1 MNNRRIRL
9 FTVLALMTALAALGC
24 HSGSGDG
31 GPPGAAVRAYFSLD
45 ETAGFF
51 DLPFPFDY
59 RRTPQGGLDLSGF
72 PNPWEVALLDR
83 YFGVISGVDGFSLN
97 AALYVRFSGPIDTA
111 SLPGTP
117 AESLENSSPVFL
129 INVDPLSPEIGR
141 RHPLDLKYLP
151 DSGTYYDDHL
161 LAALP
166 LYGLGL
172 REETLYAF
180 AVTQG
185 LRDAWGRPVSASP
198 DFRKII
204 AGEADMTAVQQEVRE
219 VLQPLF
225 DYLDEER
232 LAGGEL
238 SPGPGDLAAAS
249 VFRTRSVVWGLAA
262 VRDFITED
270 YEMAATGD
278 LEFIPDME
286 PEQCSLV
293 QGTFVLPEFQEGQS
307 PYWTGGGVVFDE
319 SGAPVVQREVGA
331 RFALSVPTGP
341 MPEAGWPVVLY
352 AHGTGGSYISFT
364 KKKVHERLGALG
376 ISVLSTDEPL
386 NGCRHG
392 SAGPAPY
399 LFYNFLNPT
408 AGIDNH
414 RQSAADKASL
424 LRLARQLDVPAEAS
438 PTGGPIRLDCS
449 RAAYMGHSQ
458 GGITGALFLGVEP
471 EIGAAVLSGT
481 GGGFSLTLVN
491 QTREF
496 GAVKAVVQEL
506 LGLDEGEALDEFHPV
521 TTLLQTYAEPADP
534 ICYARTYMEEPLG
547 GVPKNLFLSEGM
559 ADANT
564 PPQTTEAFAAALGLP
579 QARPVH
585 NLVDGL
591 TLKGLEP
598 VDLPLQGNLAY
609 EGARSTGALIQY
621 EPGDHWAL
629 FAEEEREMQYV
640 NFLASYI
647 ETGLA
652 RIEP

>member
-1 MNNRRIRL
+1 MIRKIL
-9 FTVLALMTALAALGC
+9 FFAIIAAALAVSGC

-31 GPPGAAVRAYFSLD
+31 DPPGDAVRACFTLD

-59 RRTPQGGLDLSGF
+59 RRTTQGGLDLSGF
-72 PNPWEVALLDR
+72 PNPWEVPLLDR
-83 YFGVISGVDGFSLN
+83 YFCVISGVDGFSLN
-97 AALYVRFSGPIDTA
+97 AALYLRFSGPIDAA

-117 AESLENSSPVFL
+117 AESLEPSSPVFL
-129 INVDPLSPEIGR
+129 VNVDPLSPEYGR

-151 DSGTYYDDHL
+151 DPGTYYDDHL

-166 LYGLGL
+166 LYGMGL

-180 AVTQG
+180 VVTHD
-185 LRDAWGRPVSASP
+185 LRDMWGRPVSASP

-204 AGEADMTAVQQEVRE
+204 AGEADLTAAQQEVRE
-219 VLQPLF
+219 VLRPLF
-225 DYLDEER
+225 NYLDEER
-232 LAGGEL
+232 LAGEEL

-249 VFRTRSVVWGLAA
+249 VFRTRSVVWGLEA

-270 YEMAATGD
+270 YEMAPAED
-278 LEFIPDME
+278 LEIASVIE
-286 PEQCSLV
+286 PEHCFLV
-293 QGTFVLPEFQEGQS
+293 RGTFFLPEFQEGQS
-307 PYWTGGGVVFDE
+307 PYWTDGGFVFDE
-319 SGAPVVQREVGA
+319 AGEPVVQREVDA
-331 RFALSVPTGP
+331 RFALSVPKGP
-341 MPEAGWPVVLY
+341 MPEVGWPVVLY
-352 AHGTGGSYISFT
+352 GHGSGGSYLSFT
-364 KKKVHERLGALG
+364 YKDVHERLGAQG
-376 ISVLSTDEPL
+376 IAVISTDEPL
-386 NGCRHG
+386 NGIRHHSVG
-392 SAGPAPY
+392 LSPY

-424 LRLARQLDVPAEAS
+424 LKLARQLDVPVESS
-438 PTGGPIRLDCS
+438 PTGEPIRLDCS
-449 RAAYMGHSQ
+449 RTAYMGHSQ
-458 GGITGALFLGVEP
+458 GGITGALFLGIEP

-481 GGGFSLTLVN
+481 GGGFSLTLVS

-496 GAVKAVVQEL
+496 GAVKAVVKEL
-506 LGLDEGEALDEFHPV
+506 LGLAEGEVLDEFHPV

-534 ICYARTYMEEPLG
+534 ICYARTYIEEPLG
-547 GVPKNLFLSEGM
+547 GMPKNLFLSEGM
-559 ADANT
+559 SDENT
-564 PPQTTEAFAAALGLP
+564 PPQTTEVFAAALGLP

-598 VDLPLQGNLAY
+598 VDLPLEGNLVY
-609 EGARSTGALIQY
+609 EGALSTGALIQY

-652 RIEP
+652 KIEP